1 MKTTPVFNR
10 ILKNRKNRIQILQ
23 GGTSSS
29 KTYSILQYLYFIGL
43 NSTEKLVISI
53 VAETM
58 PHIKKGALRDFLQI
72 ISDRLYLYEYNKT
85 EGTIKIN
92 NTLFEFF
99 ALDQPHKARGA
110 RRDILY
116 INECNNVNYE
126 LYVQLAM
133 RTKRNIFL
141 DFNPSSRFW
150 AHDLVDKESTS
161 FDVSTYR
168 DNPYLSQDIIKSI
181 EALKDIN
188 PEWWRVYGEGQIGQL
203 EGLIVPDFTLVD
215 EMPDIETDCGL
226 DFGFTNDPSCLL
238 EVGMAKEGVYIN
250 ELLYERYLTNQDLC
264 AKMRAIGVTP
274 SQYIVADSAEP
285 KSIEEIRRQGFNI
298 IKAVKGEDSFKF
310 GVDKLRCQKIFVTK
324 NSPNVIKDLRNA
336 MWDKDRDGNFI
347 NKAKKGFLHS
357 IDAIRYGMNRFIDP
371 PQLARYGWI

>member
-1 MKTTPVFNR
+1 MIMKTTPVFNR

-43 NSTEKLVISI
+43 NSTEKIVISI

-238 EVGMAKEGVYIN
+238 EVGMTKEGVYIN
-250 ELLYERYLTNQDLC
+250 ELLYERYLQVST
-264 AKMRAIGVTP
+264 
-274 SQYIVADSAEP
+274 
-285 KSIEEIRRQGFNI
+285 
-298 IKAVKGEDSFKF
+298 
-310 GVDKLRCQKIFVTK
+310 
-324 NSPNVIKDLRNA
+324 
-336 MWDKDRDGNFI
+336 
-347 NKAKKGFLHS
+347 
-357 IDAIRYGMNRFIDP
+357 
-371 PQLARYGWI
+371 